1 MPTDP
6 AHLDA
11 AIRAADPELPETMEE
26 LARALASAELLVPIQ
41 PAPGEDA
48 SLVILQTG
56 DVAYVPAYTTPE
68 AAIGAVPEDV
78 MPVRE
83 RSAGRRSRCLNA
95 GSAPRARG
103 SRGALAIGGTE
114 VAMALN
120 AGSAP
125 GGWLEGEGVR
135 RLAASVPGQGRW
147 QPATARVPAG
157 TEVALGEPEEEPE
170 ALLQVIGHWLE
181 RDGRVAAAYRGVM
194 ARSGDRPRWVI
205 GLVASEGD
213 GPVPVPIAD
222 VARALAAS
230 LVDVTGGGQVDV
242 LPIDPAAPDTVGEW
256 LLDVTAP
263 FWSRTPADP

>member
-78 MPVRE
+78 KLRRMPVRDLAE
-83 RSAGRRSRCLNA
+83 RWPS
-95 GSAPRARG
+95 
-103 SRGALAIGGTE
+103 E